1 MSFRHVYRFPTAET
15 FQEGAMLHD
24 LYLLTCYFEPTN
36 AILYE
41 DELERRYGINA
52 VNEAVRNGYI
62 ELFRAPCIKGTGK
75 CFYRLS
81 ARGLVE
87 IEKAIA

>member
-1 MSFRHVYRFPTAET
+1 
-15 FQEGAMLHD
+15 MLHD

-41 DELERRYGINA
+41 DELKRRYGMGAID
-52 VNEAVRNGYI
+52 EAVRDGYI
-62 ELFRAPCIKGTGK
+62 ELFRAPCVRGSGK

-81 ARGLVE
+81 TRGLGH

>member
-1 MSFRHVYRFPTAET
+1 
-15 FQEGAMLHD
+15 MLHD

-41 DELERRYGINA
+41 DELERRYGITAIND
-52 VNEAVRNGYI
+52 AVREGYI
-62 ELFRAPCIKGTGK
+62 ELFRAPCVKNAGK

-81 ARGLVE
+81 ARGFCQ
-87 IEKAIA
+87 IEKAVV

>member
-1 MSFRHVYRFPTAET
+1 
-15 FQEGAMLHD
+15 MLHD

-41 DELERRYGINA
+41 DELERRYGITT
-52 VNEAVRNGYI
+52 VKEAMHKGYI
-62 ELFRAPCIKGTGK
+62 ELFRAPCMNGTGK

>member
-1 MSFRHVYRFPTAET
+1 
-15 FQEGAMLHD
+15 MLHD

-41 DELERRYGINA
+41 DELRHRYGIKAIND
-52 VNEAVRNGYI
+52 AVRDGYI
-62 ELFRAPCIKGTGK
+62 ELFRAPCLNGTGK

-81 ARGLVE
+81 AQGLVHVE
-87 IEKAIA
+87 NAAA